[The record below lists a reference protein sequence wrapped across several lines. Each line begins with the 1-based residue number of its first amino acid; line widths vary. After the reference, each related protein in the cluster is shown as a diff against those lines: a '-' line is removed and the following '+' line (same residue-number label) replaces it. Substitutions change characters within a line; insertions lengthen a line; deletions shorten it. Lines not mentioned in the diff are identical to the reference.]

1 MRVKNAIINFPSAL
15 GSLIPDASEAGNE
28 VLIGEYFQAG
38 IFLFTISA
46 IPVILLWSIGTESAF
61 LWLGFDLE
69 TAQLG
74 QGFACSYVFAEV
86 IRGVDECLHVLL
98 SFKGKEYYS
107 TFVHTFSC
115 FTKPFAV
122 FVMVERRDLVATGA
136 LQLALA
142 TCVTIGNFII
152 VGRNKWLGRCWDGF
166 VGRLAIFVSRESLIC
181 SNRCFWLSRSLTD
194 FLTYL
199 HVAAFRMVKSLK
211 KCCEQQFL
219 LVFLGFS
226 PSAR

>member
-1 MRVKNAIINFPSAL
+1 MPDNNAITNSSAL
-15 GSLIPDASEAGNE
+15 GSLIPDANEAGNE
-28 VLIGEYFQAG
+28 VLIGEYFQVG

-46 IPVILLWSIGTESAF
+46 IPIILLWSIGTESAF
-61 LWLGFDLE
+61 LWLGFDHE
-69 TAQLG
+69 TAKLG

-152 VGRNKWLGRCWDGF
+152 VGRKKWLGLCWDGF
-166 VGRLAIFVSRESLIC
+166 VGRLAFLVSRNPRSTLLYGFCI
-181 SNRCFWLSRSLTD
+181 SRWLTD
-194 FLTYL
+194 FTYL
-199 HVAAFRMVKSLK
+199 YFSAFRMVESLK
-211 KCCEQQFL
+211 KC
-219 LVFLGFS
+219 
-226 PSAR
+226 